1 MRLDPEFASGGHLI
15 ALQEGH
21 GTQDSHPGSTS
32 PNPRDREK
40 GYFTKEIGGNVN
52 DSMMHHSDSSKCIR
66 FFGFFE
72 MQLQVGGHLIALEE
86 GHGTRDSRPGSISSI
101 PRDREKRLFY

>member
-40 GYFTKEIGGNVN
+40 GYFTKEIGGRQR
-52 DSMMHHSDSSKCIR
+52 K
-66 FFGFFE
+66 
-72 MQLQVGGHLIALEE
+72 
-86 GHGTRDSRPGSISSI
+86 
-101 PRDREKRLFY
+101 

>member
-52 DSMMHHSDSSKCIR
+52 DSMLHPHSLECIRELVGKVHKRSSWWQKCIR
-66 FFGFFE
+66 GR
-72 MQLQVGGHLIALEE
+72 VGGKR
-86 GHGTRDSRPGSISSI
+86 GTM
-101 PRDREKRLFY
+101 